1 MRSIAT
7 LAGIL
12 VASGVGFYA
21 YNSSLITAGV
31 TQAPPQQ
38 QIDVVD
44 IRSNLLQI
52 GQAERIYMAA
62 HGSYATLEQLQQETP
77 SIGTDT
83 RGYQFAL
90 SIDGARGFTVTATPV
105 DPSKPGWPTL
115 TIDETMQIR

>member
-7 LAGIL
+7 LAGVLI
-12 VASGVGFYA
+12 ASGAGFYA
-21 YNSSLITAGV
+21 YNASLTSAGV

-52 GQAERIYMAA
+52 AQAERIYLAA

-77 SIGTDT
+77 SIGTDN
-83 RGYQFAL
+83 RGYQFAIA
-90 SIDGARGFTVTATPV
+90 IDGVRGFTVTATPT

-115 TIDETMQIR
+115 TIDETLQVK